1 VEEIIRPHQKLIAK
15 YLWILITIS
24 ISILI
29 TAAIIHF
36 IIAVAEGDMRVPPY
50 LWMVGLIIC
59 VLLLGIGYPI
69 SILWVKN
76 LSYIIREDR
85 VSIYK
90 GILTKTQQN
99 IPFRAVTDFA
109 LQRTLYDR
117 FLEIGSIQIQ
127 TAGQKMNSTSSYEG
141 VLSGLVEYEKY
152 HNQMREKIK
161 VLHPIS
167 EALGTNEPG
176 TSGVDNIF
184 KDILNE
190 LKAIRKNTGK

>member
-1 VEEIIRPHQKLIAK
+1 MEEIIRPHQKLITK
-15 YLWILITIS
+15 YLWVLITIS
-24 ISILI
+24 VFILVSIG
-29 TAAIIHF
+29 IIHL
-36 IIAVAEGDMRVPPY
+36 IISLADGDMRVPTY
-50 LWMVGLIIC
+50 LWMTGLIIC
-59 VLLLGIGYPI
+59 VLLIGIGYPI

-85 VSIYK
+85 VSIHK

-117 FLEIGSIQIQ
+117 FLGFGSIQIQ
-127 TAGQKMNSTSSYEG
+127 TAGQKINPTSSYEG
-141 VLSGLVEYEKY
+141 VLSGLVEFEKY

-167 EALGTNEPG
+167 EALGTAETEIAETEN
-176 TSGVDNIF
+176 VF

-190 LKAIRKNTGK
+190 LKAIRKNTEK